1 MRKKKLSVWKHQATK
16 TNYKLPSVLWT
27 HRQKPD
33 VGTINTITLELTAE
47 TCRFQPKRQCFTSP
61 CRCLTFQV
69 SLCYHFVFQRTSGN
83 AKAESFSASPA
94 SEHICSTVQLCKTLE
109 NSFRCQQI
117 AGSRLKGFN
126 LSAARC
132 MVRAFPGTTVLFM
145 DPSRPPPRWPS
156 LTAPPIAAEPQNNA
170 LWPSPSLSQN
180 NKIYSVARLIDLLSK

>member
-1 MRKKKLSVWKHQATK
+1 M
-16 TNYKLPSVLWT
+16 WT
-27 HRQKPD
+27 HRQRPD

-47 TCRFQPKRQCFTSP
+47 TCRFQPKSQRFTSP

-69 SLCYHFVFQRTSGN
+69 SLCYHFVFERTSGN

-117 AGSRLKGFN
+117 AGSRLQGFN

-132 MVRAFPGTTVLFM
+132 TVRAFPGTTVPSR
-145 DPSRPPPRWPS
+145 DPSRPPLRWPS
-156 LTAPPIAAEPQNNA
+156 LTAPPSAAQPQTQRTSA
-170 LWPSPSLSQN
+170 FPESIPE
-180 NKIYSVARLIDLLSK
+180 